1 MCRPAFLLDKT
12 GAIIYNDFRCESIK
26 PKSSAADVTQKAK
39 GINLIKNIIKSGCSA
54 VGSAPALG
62 AGCRGFESLHSDQ
75 CRLEKAFLGRL
86 LIFILGVNQMSESN
100 MSISEMLTYS
110 TVLINCQYADG
121 SVGSGT
127 GFIVNLCN
135 KPEEKTCIPVL
146 ITNNHVVN
154 NSVRTVFEF
163 CKADEN
169 GEPLD
174 TESFSFNYSGA
185 GNKWIL
191 HPNKNIDLCCLPLG
205 PALNELAKT
214 DIKIFYIPLETD
226 LIPTESKI
234 NELSAIEDIVMIGYP
249 IGISDQ
255 YNHKPVI
262 RRGITATHPKKDYQG
277 QKHILLDMACF
288 PGSSGSPVFI
298 MNQGSY
304 ATPSG
309 ITVGNRIY
317 LLGILFG
324 GPQYTAQ
331 GILSFAN
338 VPNIPKPIV
347 NIPTNLGVAIK
358 SSEILEFEKILD
370 PTHEQ

>member
-1 MCRPAFLLDKT
+1 M
-12 GAIIYNDFRCESIK
+12 
-26 PKSSAADVTQKAK
+26 
-39 GINLIKNIIKSGCSA
+39 
-54 VGSAPALG
+54 
-62 AGCRGFESLHSDQ
+62 
-75 CRLEKAFLGRL
+75 
-86 LIFILGVNQMSESN
+86 
-100 MSISEMLTYS
+100 
-110 TVLINCQYADG
+110 
-121 SVGSGT
+121 
-127 GFIVNLCN
+127 
-135 KPEEKTCIPVL
+135 
-146 ITNNHVVN
+146 
-154 NSVRTVFEF
+154 
-163 CKADEN
+163 
-169 GEPLD
+169 
-174 TESFSFNYSGA
+174 
-185 GNKWIL
+185 
-191 HPNKNIDLCCLPLG
+191 CCLPLG

>member
-1 MCRPAFLLDKT
+1 
-12 GAIIYNDFRCESIK
+12 
-26 PKSSAADVTQKAK
+26 
-39 GINLIKNIIKSGCSA
+39 
-54 VGSAPALG
+54 
-62 AGCRGFESLHSDQ
+62 
-75 CRLEKAFLGRL
+75 
-86 LIFILGVNQMSESN
+86 MSESN

-169 GEPLD
+169 GKPLD

-185 GNKWIL
+185 GNKWIP

-234 NELSAIEDIVMIGYP
+234 NELSAIEDVVMIGYP